1 MILPSKHIVL
11 DYSLIGVGA
20 TLLVA
25 MKRRDTVTALW
36 EDVRTDRAV
45 GTFERFVL
53 AMTLL
58 FVLGAVEYVDGRVVR
73 VEP

>member
-20 TLLVA
+20 TILAA
-25 MKRRDTVTALW
+25 MNRRDTVTDVW
-36 EDVRTDRAV
+36 EDVRTDKAV
-45 GTFERFVL
+45 GTFERFAI

-58 FVLGAVEYVDGRVVR
+58 FILGAVEYVDGRIVR
-73 VEP
+73 AAP